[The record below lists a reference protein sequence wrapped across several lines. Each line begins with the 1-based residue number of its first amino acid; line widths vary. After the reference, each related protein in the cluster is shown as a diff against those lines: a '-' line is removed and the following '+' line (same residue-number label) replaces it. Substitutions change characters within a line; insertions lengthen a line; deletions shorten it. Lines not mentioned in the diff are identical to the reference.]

1 MMTIPQYALFLL
13 VGRLLI
19 WLIQTNGL
27 SKPLWET
34 TPTLKELGDCD
45 LCLGFWVFLA
55 MALMVRKATFTLW
68 PQWFDYVI
76 QAAVSTFMAH
86 LGRLGWQSKFG
97 VTVI

>member
-1 MMTIPQYALFLL
+1 MTVSEFALFSA

-27 SKPLWET
+27 SKPVFEAHPKLA
-34 TPTLKELGDCD
+34 ELGECD

-55 MALMVRKATFTLW
+55 MALIVRKATFKLW
-68 PQWFDYVI
+68 PDWFDCII
-76 QAAVSTFMAH
+76 QAAISTFAVH
-86 LGRLGWQSKFG
+86 LIRLGWQSKFG